1 MDLQLKDRVALV
13 TGGSKGIGA
22 AITRGLAGEGVRVV
36 FCARPS
42 RELNELAVDLTA
54 SGLTVAAMEV
64 DASKPVGIA
73 SLVEAVVA
81 KWGALDILVNN
92 MGGAPKTGSFEDLS
106 DDDWL
111 HSFEFN
117 VMSVVRFTRAALPH
131 LRRSEL
137 RRIIN
142 ISSISGIQPGYY
154 NPHYTTTKAAVV
166 NLGKQLANS
175 LAKDRILVNTV
186 CPGPVHSDS
195 WDRNVALVATA
206 RGISLKDAYDAIES
220 AEAAKIPLGVVG
232 EAEQVASAVA
242 LLASPLSAW
251 TTGSCVHINGGKLAA
266 AI

>member
-1 MDLQLKDRVALV
+1 MDLQLKNRVALV
-13 TGGSKGIGA
+13 TGGSKGVGA
-22 AITRGLAGEGVRVV
+22 AITKSLAKEGVRVA
-36 FCARPS
+36 FCARAS
-42 RELNELAVDLTA
+42 RELNELSAELTA
-54 SGLTVAAMEV
+54 AGLTVAAMEI
-64 DASKPVGIA
+64 DALKPSGIPA
-73 SLVEAVVA
+73 LVEAVVA
-81 KWGALDILVNN
+81 KWGSLDILVNN
-92 MGGAPKTGSFEDLS
+92 LGGAPKMGSFEELS
-106 DDDWL
+106 DDDWVG
-111 HSFEFN
+111 SFEFN
-117 VMSVVRFTRAALPH
+117 VMSVVRFTRASLPH

-142 ISSISGIQPGYY
+142 ISSISGLQPGYY

-195 WDRNVALVATA
+195 WNRNVSQVATA
-206 RGISLKDAYDAIES
+206 RGTTFEAAYDFIES